1 MTRRPLSVP
10 IVLGTPRRAYR
21 PRRDPYPATVGVFVI
36 ITAIAAALAPPTA
49 YLVPLAVAAWA
60 LLAWTIR
67 RETKPR
73 YRRH

>member
-10 IVLGTPRRAYR
+10 IVLGVPRRVH
-21 PRRDPYPATVGVFVI
+21 RDPYPATVGVFVI

-49 YLVPLAVAAWA
+49 YLIPLAVAAWA

>member
-10 IVLGTPRRAYR
+10 IMLGTPRKKH
-21 PRRDPYPATVGVFVI
+21 RDPYPATVAVFVI
-36 ITAIAAALAPPTA
+36 ATAIAAALAPPVA
-49 YLVPLAVAAWA
+49 YVIPLAVGAWG